1 MKDKNRTKQF
11 VLSFFCLVGLFQMVQ
26 AQVTPKSL
34 EYWLDT
40 NFAQRSSVAT
50 TGSLSQNIDVSTLR
64 PGIHTLAVR
73 VSDTKGRWGAPLLK
87 YFLIGEKSITQNK
100 LTSYEYC
107 FDGNWDASVSGN
119 FDKELSLNISL
130 EGLREGLHHL
140 LLRVTDEEGR
150 ISQTVLKNFLVY
162 GEDPK
167 ERELTSYKY
176 WIDEFD
182 EAVKGVTSDG
192 NVALDIDV
200 SSLNKGLHTLG
211 YQIGDNKGR
220 WSAPR
225 LLYFIVPEMEV
236 GTDKLVAYE
245 YWFNRG
251 PRTRVQTTENKLLT
265 LSNVMIEVK
274 DVIPNYIPS
283 DYTFDVKTES
293 VSCQDNVFFGMQV
306 FNAANQASL
315 AVLSDSFLMTVP
327 IDPHF
332 LPLNNEEKQTFA
344 APTTGLM
351 QGLKTLCSV
360 GDSLIY
366 TLSAQGVQADFYDA
380 NGNRLEVEIEE
391 NELGE
396 TIYELAAKTNKCYV
410 LLYGAPDVMNELSM
424 SLCSTRASSINDLAN
439 DLFISTSK
447 QKLHVESM
455 SNGSITIYSVSGKNI
470 VSQRFNQG
478 KTTFS
483 LPSGVYLVQVNKGK
497 TIKVLVP

>member
-87 YFLIGEKSITQNK
+87 YFLIAEKSITQNK

-119 FDKELSLNISL
+119 FDKELSLDISL

-182 EAVKGVTSDG
+182 KAVKGVTSDG

-200 SSLNKGLHTLG
+200 SSLDKGLHTLG

-351 QGLKTLCSV
+351 QGLKTLCTV

-410 LLYGAPDVMNELSM
+410 LLYGAPNVMNELSM

-447 QKLHVESM
+447 QKLHVEST
-455 SNGSITIYSVSGKNI
+455 SNGSIAIYSVSGKNI
-470 VSQRFNQG
+470 VSHRFNQG

>member
-87 YFLIGEKSITQNK
+87 YFLIAEKSITQNK

-119 FDKELSLNISL
+119 FDKELSLDISL

-182 EAVKGVTSDG
+182 KAVKGVTSDG

-200 SSLNKGLHTLG
+200 SSLDKGLHTLG

-380 NGNRLEVEIEE
+380 NGSRLEVEIEE

-447 QKLHVESM
+447 QKLHVEST
-455 SNGSITIYSVSGKNI
+455 SNGSIAIYSVSGKNI

>member
-50 TGSLSQNIDVSTLR
+50 TGSLSQNIDVSALR
-64 PGIHTLAVR
+64 PGIHTLSVR

-119 FDKELSLNISL
+119 FDKELSLDISL

-140 LLRVTDEEGR
+140 LLRVADEEGR

-182 EAVKGVTSDG
+182 KAVKGVTSDG

-391 NELGE
+391 TELGE

-447 QKLHVESM
+447 QKLHVEST
-455 SNGSITIYSVSGKNI
+455 SNGSIAIYSVSGKNI

>member
-87 YFLIGEKSITQNK
+87 YFLIAEKSITQNK

-119 FDKELSLNISL
+119 FDKELSLDISL

-150 ISQTVLKNFLVY
+150 ISQTVLKHFLVY

-167 ERELTSYKY
+167 ECELTSYKY

-182 EAVKGVTSDG
+182 KAVKGVTSDG

-200 SSLNKGLHTLG
+200 SSLDKGLHTLG

>member
-119 FDKELSLNISL
+119 FDKELSLDISL

-200 SSLNKGLHTLG
+200 SSLDKGLHTLG

-225 LLYFIVPEMEV
+225 LLYFIVPEMEM

-351 QGLKTLCSV
+351 QGLKTLCTV

-410 LLYGAPDVMNELSM
+410 LLYGAPDVMNELGM

>member
-34 EYWLDT
+34 EYWFDT

-64 PGIHTLAVR
+64 PGIHTLSVR

-107 FDGNWDASVSGN
+107 FDGNWDASVSGK
-119 FDKELSLNISL
+119 FDKELTLDISL

-140 LLRVTDEEGR
+140 LLRVADEEGR
-150 ISQTVLKNFLVY
+150 ISQTVLKHFLVY

-182 EAVKGVTSDG
+182 KAVKGVTSDG

>member
-11 VLSFFCLVGLFQMVQ
+11 VLSFFCLVGLCQMVQ

-40 NFAQRSSVAT
+40 NFAQRNSVAT
-50 TGSLSQNIDVSTLR
+50 TGSLSQNIDVSALR

-107 FDGNWDASVSGN
+107 FDGNWDASVSGK
-119 FDKELSLNISL
+119 FDKELTLDISL

-140 LLRVTDEEGR
+140 LLRVADEKGR
-150 ISQTVLKNFLVY
+150 ISQTVLKHFLVY

-182 EAVKGVTSDG
+182 KAVKGVTSDG

-200 SSLNKGLHTLG
+200 SSLDKGLHTLG

-225 LLYFIVPEMEV
+225 LLYFIVPDMEV
-236 GTDKLVAYE
+236 GIDKLVAYE

-251 PRTRVQTTENKLLT
+251 PRTRVETTENKLLT

-293 VSCQDNVFFGMQV
+293 VSCQDSVFFGMQV

-351 QGLKTLCSV
+351 QGLKTLCTV

-366 TLSAQGVQADFYDA
+366 TLSTQGVQADFYDA

-391 NELGE
+391 TESGE
-396 TIYELAAKTNKCYV
+396 TLYELEAKTNRCYV
-410 LLYGAPDVMNELSM
+410 LLYGAPDVMTEMSM
-424 SLCSTRASSINDLAN
+424 SLCSSHASSINELAN
-439 DLFISTSK
+439 GLFITTSK
-447 QKLHVESM
+447 HKLHIQSPKTNHLMIV
-455 SNGSITIYSVSGKNI
+455 NAAGSIIT
-470 VSQRFNQG
+470 NQKILEG
-478 KTTFS
+478 KTTID
-483 LPSGVYLVQVNKGK
+483 LPSGIYIVRVNNERN
-497 TIKVLVP
+497 IKVLVP

>member
-87 YFLIGEKSITQNK
+87 YFLIAEKSITQNK

-119 FDKELSLNISL
+119 FDKELSLDISL

-182 EAVKGVTSDG
+182 EAVKGM
-192 NVALDIDV
+192 I
-200 SSLNKGLHTLG
+200 TLG
-211 YQIGDNKGR
+211 
-220 WSAPR
+220 
-225 LLYFIVPEMEV
+225 
-236 GTDKLVAYE
+236 
-245 YWFNRG
+245 
-251 PRTRVQTTENKLLT
+251 
-265 LSNVMIEVK
+265 K
-274 DVIPNYIPS
+274 DIPLGYIPAGSTNDFAKSIGIAS
-283 DYTFDVKTES
+283 DMTKAAETVIYGEEFPCDV
-293 VSCQDNVFFGMQV
+293 G
-306 FNAANQASL
+306 
-315 AVLSDSFLMTVP
+315 
-327 IDPHF
+327 
-332 LPLNNEEKQTFA
+332 
-344 APTTGLM
+344 
-351 QGLKTLCSV
+351 
-360 GDSLIY
+360 
-366 TLSAQGVQADFYDA
+366 
-380 NGNRLEVEIEE
+380 
-391 NELGE
+391 
-396 TIYELAAKTNKCYV
+396 
-410 LLYGAPDVMNELSM
+410 
-424 SLCSTRASSINDLAN
+424 
-439 DLFISTSK
+439 
-447 QKLHVESM
+447 
-455 SNGSITIYSVSGKNI
+455 
-470 VSQRFNQG
+470 RFNDSY
-478 KTTFS
+478 F
-483 LPSGVYLVQVNKGK
+483 VYIAAFGILTEVSYETKQEYK
-497 TIKVLVP
+497 IH

>member
-87 YFLIGEKSITQNK
+87 YFLIAEKSITQNK

-119 FDKELSLNISL
+119 FDKELSLDISL

-200 SSLNKGLHTLG
+200 NSLDKGLHTLG

-391 NELGE
+391 TELGE

-447 QKLHVESM
+447 QKLHVEST
-455 SNGSITIYSVSGKNI
+455 SNGSIAIYSVSGKNI

>member
-87 YFLIGEKSITQNK
+87 YFLIAEKSITQNK

-119 FDKELSLNISL
+119 IDKELSLDISL

-162 GEDPK
+162 GENPK

-200 SSLNKGLHTLG
+200 SSLDKGLHTLG

-447 QKLHVESM
+447 QKLHVEST
-455 SNGSITIYSVSGKNI
+455 SNGSIAIYSVSGKNI

>member
-119 FDKELSLNISL
+119 FDKELSLDISL

-140 LLRVTDEEGR
+140 LLRVADEEGR

-200 SSLNKGLHTLG
+200 SSLDKGLHTLG

-251 PRTRVQTTENKLLT
+251 PRTRVQTTENKLMT

-396 TIYELAAKTNKCYV
+396 TIYELAAKTNKCYF
-410 LLYGAPDVMNELSM
+410 LLYGAPDVMKELSM

-439 DLFISTSK
+439 NLFISTSK

-483 LPSGVYLVQVNKGK
+483 LPSGVYLVQVDKGK